1 MTCPRCE
8 RSLQLVE
15 KEETRFAHCAEC
27 GGIWFEFDDLD
38 RMVEAAI
45 GEGLNRA
52 VPSGRHPAQ
61 EEADLRCPGCEGG
74 LVKVARGEYP
84 YLACVVCY
92 GRWVDGNDL
101 PRDGGLS
108 RRIKGLFRKI
118 VEGK

>member
-1 MTCPRCE
+1 MTCPRCD
-8 RSLQLVE
+8 RSLQE
-15 KEETRFAHCAEC
+15 FDKEGSRFGHCAEC
-27 GGIWFEFDDLD
+27 GGVWFDFDDLD

-52 VPSGRHPAQ
+52 VASGRHPVQ
-61 EEADLRCPGCEGG
+61 EEAELRCPRCEGG
-74 LVKVARGEYP
+74 LVKVTSGEYC

-108 RRIKGLFRKI
+108 RRIKVLFRKI